1 VVESDEWL
9 GGKGDAA
16 HECLMGRFTDMLVRE
31 LGCEVSD
38 TLDGVL
44 CECCDAGGVLG
55 SLSKNF

>member
-38 TLDGVL
+38 TLDGGIV
-44 CECCDAGGVLG
+44 
-55 SLSKNF
+55 